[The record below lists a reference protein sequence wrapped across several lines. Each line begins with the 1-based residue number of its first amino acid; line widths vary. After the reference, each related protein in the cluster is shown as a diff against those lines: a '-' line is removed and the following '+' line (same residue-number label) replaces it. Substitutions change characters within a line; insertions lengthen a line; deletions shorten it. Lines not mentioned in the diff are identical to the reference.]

1 MAALYRKPTFF
12 LRTGLLL
19 VLACFLVIMA
29 PQLARVQPVSET
41 PSPEIVEILIQQ
53 LEQSSDWA
61 ERSAAARTLG
71 ESGLTSQDVTTA
83 LIQALEDPEPVVQLR
98 ATFALAEIGQPA
110 VAPLISALARESP
123 EVQANASFALKEIGP
138 STLPSLNSALG
149 SSNARVVA
157 NSLAIIDQMA
167 GDVES
172 RADELSRTE
181 ISSAITSFETT
192 LNHIQRSDS
201 ATGLENLAS
210 PLINES
216 SNRSS
221 LTETAQN
228 LQQTIREL
236 RSELQARW
244 LQSLVR
250 LLLIALGVPLISGL
264 LLFWFK
270 PELMLKLSNRIIQ
283 LRQNRTLLNQTL
295 RHAEQFFQMAGATVH
310 PLGIQSLKL
319 SHLPGKL
326 ATFSPLPVTLLLQQ
340 PLEDDV
346 ADLAKRAKQLTK
358 IEASQV
364 AILIYKEN
372 PNALFR
378 MRIAEV
384 RIRDRFIVIPIPL
397 AAIDQALLEPEG
409 PVSLLAEYADRY
421 LPGADLFDDRNAI
434 GDTLSFFGRSEL
446 LQQLETDL
454 TRSQGVGLFGLR
466 KSGKTSLLLQLGFA
480 MRQHP
485 FIHIDLQ
492 PYGGKEYYCADLF
505 NVILFRLHQ
514 LIKKEYPRTV
524 IPPLLDNNISSTEL
538 ADRFIDQVTLLLD
551 KLVSLRYKTPMV
563 CSLDEV
569 ERILPMGSDPKTKA
583 EEFNTFFGALRTLS
597 QDRRI
602 LSLLVADVHPDC
614 NRISQWP
621 QKDVPTNPVFGFF
634 KECFVQPF
642 KPQETIEMIADISS
656 LMGIEFK
663 GAIMETIHHHSGGH
677 PFIARQLA
685 SLLYKKCVVSN
696 NNQVDWDSAQ
706 KYLSRPFTY
715 SGILKD
721 YCGNNIWKDLEKR
734 GFDAAISIFRL
745 MACSQ
750 EDGPHFSETQLLQ
763 ALKDEFTESQ
773 CLDALLWLES
783 VGLLYRD
790 ESHAIDTLEIQVPLL
805 AQWVIM
811 QMREE
816 EVQQWQLT

>member
-1 MAALYRKPTFF
+1 MTALYRKSTYF
-12 LRTGLLL
+12 LQAGLLL
-19 VLACFLVIMA
+19 ILACFLVVIT
-29 PQLARVQPVSET
+29 PQLARVQSTSET
-41 PSPEIVEILIQQ
+41 PNPEILIQQ

-61 ERSAAARTLG
+61 ERSAAARALG

-83 LIQALEDPEPVVQLR
+83 LVQALEDPDPVVQLR
-98 ATFALAEIGQPA
+98 ATFALVEIGQPA
-110 VAPLISALARESP
+110 VALLISVLAHESP
-123 EVQANASFALKEIGP
+123 EVQANAAFALKEMGL
-138 STLPSLNSALG
+138 STLPSLNSAL
-149 SSNARVVA
+149 SSPNTRVVS
-157 NSLAIIDQMA
+157 NSLAIIDQIA
-167 GDVES
+167 DGIES
-172 RADELSRTE
+172 RSDELSRTE
-181 ISSAITSFETT
+181 ISSAINSFETT
-192 LNHIQRSDS
+192 LNHIQR
-201 ATGLENLAS
+201 TGGTTTLENLAP
-210 PLINES
+210 PLINAP
-216 SNRSS
+216 SNQPS
-221 LTETAQN
+221 LIETPQN

-236 RSELQARW
+236 RSELQTRF
-244 LQSLVR
+244 LQSLVQF
-250 LLLIALGVPLISGL
+250 LLIVLGVPLISGL

-270 PELMLKLSNRIIQ
+270 PELMLKLSNRIIH
-283 LRQNRTLLNQTL
+283 LRQNRILLNQTL
-295 RHAEQFFQMAGATVH
+295 QHVEQFFQRAGATVH
-310 PLGIQSLKL
+310 TLGIQSLKL

-326 ATFSPLPVTLLLQQ
+326 AAFSPLPVTLLLQQ
-340 PLEDDV
+340 PLDDDV
-346 ADLAKRAKQLTK
+346 ADLARRAKQLTK
-358 IEASQV
+358 IEASHV

-384 RIRDRFIVIPIPL
+384 RIRDRFIVIPIPF
-397 AAIDQALLEPEG
+397 AAIDQALLEAEG
-409 PVSLLAEYADRY
+409 PASLLAEYADRY

-454 TRSQGVGLFGLR
+454 TRSQGIGLFGLR

-514 LIKKEYPRTV
+514 LIKKEYARTV
-524 IPPLLDNNISSTEL
+524 IPPLLDNNIASTEL
-538 ADRFIDQVTLLLD
+538 ADRFIEQVTLLLE
-551 KLVSLRYKTPMV
+551 KLVSSGYETPMV

-642 KPQETIEMIADISS
+642 KPQETIEMITDISN

-663 GAIMETIHHHSGGH
+663 GAIMENIHYRSGGH

-696 NNQVDWDSAQ
+696 SSQVDWDSAQ

-750 EDGPHFSETQLLQ
+750 ENRPHFSETQLLQ
-763 ALKDEFTESQ
+763 ALENEFSESQ

-783 VGLLYRD
+783 VGLLHRD
-790 ESHAIDTLEIQVPLL
+790 ESQAIDTLKIQVPLL